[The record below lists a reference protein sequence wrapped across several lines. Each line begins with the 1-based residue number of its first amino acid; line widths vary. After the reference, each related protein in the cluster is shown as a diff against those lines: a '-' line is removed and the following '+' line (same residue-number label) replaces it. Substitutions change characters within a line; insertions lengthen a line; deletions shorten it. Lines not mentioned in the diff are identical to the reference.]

1 MNYSIPRRM
10 IIIVTMIISV
20 LLSSCNS
27 PKVESIRVAYV
38 EASSNLPFFVALERG
53 LFDEEGLKIEMT
65 KAANSSEALNL
76 LAANKVDVSIE
87 NNYNVIY
94 AMSSKEPN
102 LLKIVN
108 PCYETKDHPISHL
121 LVKRNSEITS
131 FSDLKGKKI
140 GTFSGA
146 SQLLVLK
153 LYLQKKLKI
162 DPEKDIT
169 LLQVEMNL
177 QIPSLESGQFDA
189 LFTVEPYSTVAIQS
203 GSIIS
208 IDDYVRGE
216 IMDPF
221 PAGATS
227 ISKNAINNKKASVS
241 KFISIL
247 DKAILEIKEKGTK
260 INAILPKYTS
270 LTKDIAESSQIYLFK
285 TLQETTKNDEEL
297 VLSLMK
303 LYTESDIL
311 PSNSIIEG
319 LFLTPQEVNY
329 E

>member
-1 MNYSIPRRM
+1 MFFVIFLFIECSQKK
-10 IIIVTMIISV
+10 
-20 LLSSCNS
+20 L
-27 PKVESIRVAYV
+27 ESIKVAYV
-38 EASSNLPFFVALERG
+38 EASSNLPFYVALERG
-53 LFDEEGLKIEMT
+53 YFNDEGIKIEMT

-76 LAANKVDVSIE
+76 LAAGKVDASIE

-94 AMSSKEPN
+94 ALAGKQPD

-108 PCYETKDHPISHL
+108 PCYETKEHPISHL
-121 LVKRNSEITS
+121 LVKKDSKIRS

-153 LYLQKKLKI
+153 LYLKNKLNI

-177 QIPSLESGQFDA
+177 QIPSLDAGQFDA
-189 LFTVEPYSTVAIQS
+189 LFTVEPYSTVAIQK
-203 GSIIS
+203 GTAIS

-221 PAGATS
+221 PAGGTS
-227 ISKNAINNKKASVS
+227 ISIEAINNKKESIS
-241 KFISIL
+241 KFISAL
-247 DKAILEIKEKGTK
+247 DKAILDIQKEGTK
-260 INAILPKYTS
+260 INSILPKYTS
-270 LTKDIAESSQIYLFK
+270 LTKDIALNSQIYVFK
-285 TLQETTKNDEEL
+285 TLKETNTKDEIL
-297 VLSLMK
+297 ALDLMK
-303 LYTESDIL
+303 LYTDAKILL
-311 PSNSIIEG
+311 PSSLVKG
-319 LFLTPQEVNY
+319 LFLNQKEINY